1 MFIILANIRLMSVGD
16 MFVRQKRGQPSS
28 PDRHDSTTIQVF
40 QRSARA
46 AELLVFLTN
55 FGGPPNPAGLL
66 HAQAPERFVKVCAKI
81 PSGVLLTG
89 PPGTGQTLMAKAL
102 LGSVNGA
109 VLFGCQHGSEEMGRE
124 ELRSAGN
131 DPEEASFPR
140 GVPWITETSSV

>member
-1 MFIILANIRLMSVGD
+1 MLWAKIFSMVFCRGLPEDLLLA
-16 MFVRQKRGQPSS
+16 
-28 PDRHDSTTIQVF
+28 
-40 QRSARA
+40 
-46 AELLVFLTN
+46 
-55 FGGPPNPAGLL
+55 GPFCTAFWS
-66 HAQAPERFVKVCAKI
+66 QAPERFVKVGAKI
-81 PSGVLLTG
+81 PRGVLLTG
-89 PPGTGQTLMAKAL
+89 PPGTGKTLMAKAL